1 MPEEKVSGSIF
12 TVIVALAGLVGFILG
27 MLYQKS
33 RKTTAMTEFTRDEVG
48 RIMSI
53 MEREV

>member
-12 TVIVALAGLVGFILG
+12 TVVVALAGLVGFILG
-27 MLYQKS
+27 ILYQKS

>member
-33 RKTTAMTEFTRDEVG
+33 RKVTAMTEFTRDEVG

>member
-1 MPEEKVSGSIF
+1 MPEDKISGSIF
-12 TVIVALAGLVGFILG
+12 TVVVALAGLLGFILG

-33 RKTTAMTEFTRDEVG
+33 VKTTAMTEFTRDEVG

-53 MEREV
+53 MEKEI